1 MSAHQS
7 QPSEQRNQG
16 GSSGWL
22 QGIVITVVGGILASL
37 GWFYVQNWVTPTDGR
52 GPSTSAPSRSQPPTR
67 PEEAAIFLDKLSGP
81 VQTAVG
87 VSGEGFEPNE
97 QVVIRFHAEEAE
109 YRPTGSSRGPSRSS
123 RPGRS
128 RCISRPR
135 SSGSPEHSDASA
147 SRPRGSWC
155 SMRP

>member
-37 GWFYVQNWVTPTDGR
+37 GWFYVQNWMTPTDGR

-97 QVVIRFHAEEAE
+97 QVVIRFHAEECARTRASQSGTFSRVTCRIPADWKFE
-109 YRPTGSSRGPSRSS
+109 GSFEIIATGTKSL
-123 RPGRS
+123 
-128 RCISRPR
+128 
-135 SSGSPEHSDASA
+135 HFASA
-147 SRPRGSWC
+147 QFRVT
-155 SMRP
+155 